1 MSYTL
6 SKTADRLILR
16 PVSQDSPGAASTGGP
31 PSEKMSK
38 VVDPRDTK
46 QLFRGILY
54 GSRPVILFFFPL
66 SFLFPPTN
74 FFPLTISRP
83 PPGGVS
89 KQKKSFTP
97 LGQRPFDAPRP
108 TSFARG

>member
-83 PPGGVS
+83 PPRGCV
-89 KQKKSFTP
+89 KTKKVLPTFGT
-97 LGQRPFDAPRP
+97 AP
-108 TSFARG
+108 